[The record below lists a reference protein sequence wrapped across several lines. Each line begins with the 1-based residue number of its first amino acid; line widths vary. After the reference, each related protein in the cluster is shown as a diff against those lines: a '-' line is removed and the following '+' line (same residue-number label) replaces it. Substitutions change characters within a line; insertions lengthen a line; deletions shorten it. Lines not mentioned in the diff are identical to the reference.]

1 MFGVCVIK
9 DFLCIWLRSFD
20 FLKVC
25 LEEIMIEILVRYF
38 RYNVYVVSYIWKYD
52 GRNLDMD
59 KMLEDNGILDED
71 EEFYKFSMND
81 DIFF

>member
-9 DFLCIWLRSFD
+9 DFMCIWLRSFD

-25 LEEIMIEILVRYF
+25 LEEIMIEILVWYF
-38 RYNVYVVSYIWKYD
+38 WYNVYVVSYIWKYD